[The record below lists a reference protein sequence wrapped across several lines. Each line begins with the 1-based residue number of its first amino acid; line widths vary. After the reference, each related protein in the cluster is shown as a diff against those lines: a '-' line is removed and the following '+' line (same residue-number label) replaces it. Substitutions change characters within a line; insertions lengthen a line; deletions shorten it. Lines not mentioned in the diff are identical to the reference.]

1 MPSASHFPDPQVPS
15 EESTSSF
22 WLKQPDEFLLG
33 HRTTT
38 ELPTEADIVIIGSGI
53 AGAQTARYL
62 CEQDGG
68 AWTQGKRIVMLEA
81 REACWGAT
89 GRVSDPVYP
98 ISLGG
103 HCKPSLYAYPRLQH
117 LFDDLGISETLT
129 AINFELRNL
138 SLLTSYIQEN
148 GIDCDFHRLPS
159 CDAYFDLKSFDLAV
173 GSIQTLRQHAPELA
187 DKLNIVTDKA
197 ALEELRVP
205 GAVGAITIK
214 DAAKLWPYKLVSYI
228 LKDLIQN
235 RGLNLQ
241 TSTPVLAISTLNDGA
256 PIPLHRV
263 HTSRG
268 ALTAPIVIHATNA
281 FASHLVPA
289 MRDVIYPVRAQMSAL
304 EPPKS
309 LISKPLTHTYGLVDG
324 ERIKAEYLV
333 QEDTRTDGTGG
344 AFLLG
349 GGRKFAKDQGV
360 GVTDDSNVDPEVGNY
375 LRSSIGK
382 YFDDECG
389 YPTADKMCDA
399 KYMWSGIMGFSADER
414 PWVGKVPGTEGQYI
428 LAGFE
433 GHGMAY
439 TTGSAQALAQILHHR
454 YPVLPDDP
462 YSTYWNRN
470 ICVSLY
476 EFEAVVASSGLR
488 ELSLDQGDMVDVI
501 EKGHNGWWFGTVIR
515 SSDKGRLNK
524 YGWFPSN
531 FVEELPPAQ
540 GDEEHSLSQFEP
552 SLYARLQEYPEEIFT
567 WFPRSFTVSE
577 GRLKHAKEIAKAS
590 DMDTTRRRD
599 RCASYRRRANLPA
612 SNFEELEDKSNAL
625 YKEMLYDRYKLQFAV
640 KLIECGKDE
649 DNLVPSLESTALTN
663 IEQKYLDAD
672 PAILRKVKL
681 VKPLKRLQKL
691 SGTQTHQIDQTR
703 ISNILNRLALDSKDD
718 TSLPENEKRRLDHT
732 NAVPHKVNHRLPAKR
747 REKERTKESHERK
760 QAASS
765 SPPSRMCCDCNSVI
779 VRDFAVDTG
788 RVEKDLRAS
797 QILSQHPLVA
807 GLKTDDVVEAGE
819 EWVLIADERKS

>member
-1 MPSASHFPDPQVPS
+1 MSAAHFPDPQLPS

-33 HRTTT
+33 HRTTA
-38 ELPTEADIVIIGSGI
+38 ELPAEADIVIIGSGI

-68 AWTQGKRIVMLEA
+68 AWIEGRRIVMLEA

-89 GRVSDPVYP
+89 GRN
-98 ISLGG
+98 GG

-148 GIDCDFHRLPS
+148 GVDCDFHKLPS
-159 CDAYFDLKSFDLAV
+159 CDAYFDNESFDLAV
-173 GSIQTLRQHAPELA
+173 SSIGTLRRHAPELA
-187 DKLNIVTDKA
+187 DKLTIVTDNA
-197 ALEELRVP
+197 TLEGLRVP
-205 GAVGAITIK
+205 TAVGAITIK
-214 DAAKLWPYKLVSYI
+214 DAAKLWPYKLVSHI
-228 LKDLIQN
+228 LKDLIKN

-256 PIPLHRV
+256 PIPLHRI

-309 LISKPLTHTYGLVDG
+309 LVAKPLDYTYGLVEG

-333 QEDTRTDGTGG
+333 QEDVRSDGTGG
-344 AFLLG
+344 TFLLG
-349 GGRKFAKDQGV
+349 GGRKYAKHQGV
-360 GVTDDSNVDPEVGNY
+360 GVTDDNSVDAEVSGY
-375 LRSSIGK
+375 LRSSVGK

-389 YPTADKMCDA
+389 YPGKEKMCDA

-470 ICVSLY
+470 ICVALY
-476 EFEAVVASSGLR
+476 EFKATAAADNTSPLTQGQ
-488 ELSLDQGDMVDVI
+488 ELSLEKDDVVDII
-501 EKGHNGWWFGTVIR
+501 EKGHNGWWFGAVVR
-515 SSDKGRLNK
+515 SKNQDRLNTF
-524 YGWFPSN
+524 GWFPSN
-531 FVEELPPAQ
+531 FVEEIPLPH
-540 GDEEHSLSQFEP
+540 GTDGVSMNRFEP
-552 SLYARLQEYPEEIFT
+552 SLYARLQEYPEEIFN
-567 WFPRSFTVSE
+567 WFPRSFTVSNE
-577 GRLKHAKEIAKAS
+577 RLKHAKEIAKS
-590 DMDTTRRRD
+590 FDLEEMRSRKRGDTRRLVISKREAEAKEEKEAEA
-599 RCASYRRRANLPA
+599 R
-612 SNFEELEDKSNAL
+612 SNEL
-625 YKEMLYDRYKLQFAV
+625 YTQMLYDRYKLQFAV
-640 KLIECGKDE
+640 KLLECGKDE
-649 DNLVPSLESTALTN
+649 DNLLSTLESTALTN
-663 IEQKYLDAD
+663 IEEKYLTAD
-672 PAILRKVKL
+672 PDLIRKAKL
-681 VKPLKRLQKL
+681 VKPLKQLQRLTGTPTHQVDRQRISDILSKIDKDKDDDKKRHKTDQPPPATAKTKAKRKLQKGDKAKAD
-691 SGTQTHQIDQTR
+691 SQEQTR
-703 ISNILNRLALDSKDD
+703 QPQSKQ
-718 TSLPENEKRRLDHT
+718 TS
-732 NAVPHKVNHRLPAKR
+732 
-747 REKERTKESHERK
+747 
-760 QAASS
+760 
-765 SPPSRMCCDCNSVI
+765 SRSRNGDGII
-779 VRDFAVDTG
+779 VRDFAVEATRDQP
-788 RVEKDLRAS
+788 VEKDLRAS
-797 QILSQHPLVA
+797 QILPHQHPLIA
-807 GLKTDDVVEAGE
+807 GLRTDEAVEAGD
-819 EWVLIADERKS
+819 EWVVIVDERPE

>member
-1 MPSASHFPDPQVPS
+1 MSSTAHFPDPQLPS

-33 HRTTT
+33 HRTTAD
-38 ELPTEADIVIIGSGI
+38 LPAEADIVIIGSGI

-89 GRVSDPVYP
+89 GRICS
-98 ISLGG
+98 SGG

-138 SLLTSYIQEN
+138 SLLTSYIREN
-148 GIDCDFHRLPS
+148 GIDCDFHTLPS
-159 CDAYFDLKSFDLAV
+159 CDAYFDHESFSLAV
-173 GSIQTLRQHAPELA
+173 GSIKLLRQHAPELA
-187 DKLNIVTDKA
+187 DKLTVVTNKA

-205 GAVGAITIK
+205 TAVGAITIK
-214 DAAKLWPYKLVSYI
+214 NAAKLWPYKLVSYI
-228 LKDLIQN
+228 LKDLINN

-263 HTSRG
+263 HTTRG
-268 ALTAPIVIHATNA
+268 ALTTPIVIHATNA

-289 MRDVIYPVRAQMSAL
+289 MRDVIYPVRAQMSSL
-304 EPPKS
+304 KPPKS
-309 LISKPLTHTYGLVDG
+309 LTEKPLNHTYGLVDG

-333 QEDTRTDGTGG
+333 QEDIRADGSGG
-344 AFLLG
+344 SFLLG
-349 GGRKFAKDQGV
+349 GGRKYAKDQGV
-360 GVTDDSNVDPEVGNY
+360 GVTDDNSVDPAVGKY
-375 LRSSIGK
+375 LRSSVGK

-389 YPTADKMCDA
+389 YPSADKMCDA

-454 YPVLPDDP
+454 YPVLPDDV
-462 YSTYWNRN
+462 YSKYWNRN
-470 ICVSLY
+470 ICVALY
-476 EFEAVVASSGLR
+476 EFTAATSGSESILFQGK
-488 ELSLDQGDMVDVI
+488 ELSIQKDDIVDVI
-501 EKGHNGWWFGTVIR
+501 EKGHNGWWFGTIIR
-515 SSDKGRLNK
+515 SSDTDRLNK

-531 FVEELPPAQ
+531 FVDEMPFAK
-540 GDEEHSLSQFEP
+540 GDDSHRLNQFEP

-567 WFPRSFTVSE
+567 WFPRSFAVTE
-577 GRLKHAKEIAKAS
+577 ERLNHAKEIAKTF
-590 DMDTTRRRD
+590 DMDEMKQRERGTTRHIKPV
-599 RCASYRRRANLPA
+599 SP
-612 SNFEELEDKSNAL
+612 SEELKDNSDGL

-649 DNLVPSLESTALTN
+649 DNLVPSLESTALTK
-663 IEQKYLDAD
+663 IEQKYLTAD
-672 PAILRKVKL
+672 QEVLRKVKL

-691 SGTQTHQIDQTR
+691 SGTETHKIDHTR
-703 ISNILNRLALDSKDD
+703 ISAILGKIDIKEEPSP
-718 TSLPENEKRRLDHT
+718 TPQEIEKRIIMR
-732 NAVPHKVNHRLPAKR
+732 AKLR
-747 REKERTKESHERK
+747 ARCLRDKEKDS
-760 QAASS
+760 AASS
-765 SPPSRMCCDCNSVI
+765 KPHVPSSSSPATVSCNCQNVI
-779 VRDFAVDTG
+779 VRDFAVEAEKG
-788 RVEKDLRAS
+788 QERVGKDLRAS
-797 QILSQHPLVA
+797 QIVSKNPLVA
-807 GLKTDDVVEAGE
+807 GLRTDEAGE
-819 EWVLIADERKS
+819 GGDDWIVITNEYQHR

>member
-1 MPSASHFPDPQVPS
+1 MSSATHFPDPQLPS

-33 HRTTT
+33 HRTTA

-68 AWTQGKRIVMLEA
+68 AWTHGKRIVMLEA

-89 GRVSDPVYP
+89 GRNGNSQPKP
-98 ISLGG
+98 RG

-148 GIDCDFHRLPS
+148 GIDCDFHSLPS
-159 CDAYFDLKSFDLAV
+159 CDAYFDHESFKLAV
-173 GSIQTLRQHAPELA
+173 GSIHTLRQHAPELA
-187 DKLNIVTDKA
+187 DKLTIVTDKA

-205 GAVGAITIK
+205 SAVGAITIQN
-214 DAAKLWPYKLVSYI
+214 AAKLWPYKLVSHI
-228 LKDLIQN
+228 LKDLIKN

-268 ALTAPIVIHATNA
+268 ALTTPIVIHATNA

-304 EPPKS
+304 QPPKS
-309 LISKPLTHTYGLVDG
+309 LLEKPLDHTYGLVDG

-333 QEDTRTDGTGG
+333 QEDVHGDGSGG

-349 GGRKFAKDQGV
+349 GGRKYAKDQGV
-360 GVTDDSNVDPEVGNY
+360 GVTDDNNVDSEVGKY
-375 LRSSIGK
+375 LRSSVGK

-389 YPTADKMCDA
+389 YPSADKMCDA

-454 YPVLPDDP
+454 YPVLPGDV
-462 YSTYWNRN
+462 YSKYWNRN
-470 ICVSLY
+470 ICIALY
-476 EFEAVVASSGLR
+476 DFAATTSGSESVLTQGR
-488 ELSLDQGDMVDVI
+488 ELTIEKDDIVDVI
-501 EKGHNGWWFGTVIR
+501 EKGHNGWWFGTIVR
-515 SSDKGRLNK
+515 SSDNARLNK

-531 FVEELPPAQ
+531 FVEEMPSAQ
-540 GDEEHSLSQFEP
+540 GDDSHKLSQFEP
-552 SLYARLQEYPEEIFT
+552 SLYARLQEYPEEIFS
-567 WFPRSFTVSE
+567 WFPRSFTVTE
-577 GRLKHAKEIAKAS
+577 ERLHHAKEIAKTFDMDEMRKRERGTSRDIKPASPAS
-590 DMDTTRRRD
+590 DDVE
-599 RCASYRRRANLPA
+599 SK
-612 SNFEELEDKSNAL
+612 SEEL

-663 IEQKYLDAD
+663 IEQKYLNA
-672 PAILRKVKL
+672 PSEILRKAKL
-681 VKPLKRLQKL
+681 AKPLKRLQRLK
-691 SGTQTHQIDQTR
+691 GTETHRVDHPR
-703 ISNILNRLALDSKDD
+703 ISVILQKIDLKEEASQEL
-718 TSLPENEKRRLDHT
+718 EKQRQKYKAR
-732 NAVPHKVNHRLPAKR
+732 AKVARPHV
-747 REKERTKESHERK
+747 
-760 QAASS
+760 S
-765 SPPSRMCCDCNSVI
+765 SPSSTPSTTTVSCNCHNVI
-779 VRDFAVDTG
+779 VRDFAMETG
-788 RVEKDLRAS
+788 KGMEKDLRAS

-807 GLKTDDVVEAGE
+807 GLRTDEPVEGGDDWIVITNDGQRVE
-819 EWVLIADERKS
+819 VPF